1 MEFLKINDYIFNNG
15 LLNLPMLNLA
25 TKNVIELN
33 LVDNN
38 PIQMFYDFGGLIK
51 GGCLFILLLIRK
63 GNYAHN

>member
-15 LLNLPMLNLA
+15 LLNWPMLNLA

>member
-15 LLNLPMLNLA
+15 LLNWPMLNLA

-33 LVDNN
+33 IVDNN